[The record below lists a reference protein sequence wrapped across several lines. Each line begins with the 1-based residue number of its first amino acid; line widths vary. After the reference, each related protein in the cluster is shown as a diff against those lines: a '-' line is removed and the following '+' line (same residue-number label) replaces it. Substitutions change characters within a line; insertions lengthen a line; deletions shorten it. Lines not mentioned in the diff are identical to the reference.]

1 MDPNVSRYIQLDRDR
16 NDLFYKLKGD
26 ENDRMHRRIP
36 TSGMAEGDYQSAD
49 VFGVPTFPRAW
60 HHNFPMELREQFK
73 HIQSNFATGLLPQI
87 SRAWMA
93 VDSDLFLWNFEMN
106 RDLAFYDGISN
117 TILMVDLARP
127 KAAFRKPD
135 IHYFL
140 IVVTTVDILLLS
152 ISFRDESHKLLDS
165 AFTDFKN
172 ADAYLLAEP
181 LFRLPLDGAIVS
193 CIRCTLDGRIFYAES
208 DNVWELEYYE
218 KTWLSSSYC
227 KKTNH
232 SKGIIDYVVPVL
244 SLFHSK
250 DTIRQLEL
258 DDSKHILYVLFNK
271 GSIQVFDLGNDGTTT
286 SKIFSI
292 SREQIEVAVT
302 AKGIRIYFTCLS
314 NEIYPESQIQLTQ
327 QNLRPL
333 GLKMVH
339 IRIPSTDPAS
349 SLTHN
354 VYAAYS
360 SKEAFFMSTGGQDVR
375 TSLHSMTS
383 SNFPWILSFNEHIAT
398 LPIKGNIWAISTH
411 SSTRSNSGSQFLP
424 NITLPLITRQHRVR
438 HVPFYVLTSEGI
450 FTYHLLSP
458 VEIFKQIVSKY
469 GTESKQ
475 FQTFCRYFEPIEV
488 CGFALN
494 VICGSTVSD
503 NSTKDV
509 ALRILSVQG
518 GRPQIQSS
526 GSRTDA
532 HQSMIVKGMLHSPQ
546 GNTTL
551 GNISAL
557 QSPLRTSTPQGD
569 AKSPLQNREAVLAT
583 PPGYDD
589 RESFISSGVHI
600 NPSALHDAL
609 YMYFSRLVNRIWER
623 NICYLREGKIYTSL
637 AEDEVAEVA
646 GHVGAFKQALEH
658 YSLISPSTLHYT
670 IPGAGRNPIAD
681 SYNIS
686 ALDQERQS
694 LLKLQTTVTLSFEI
708 LQLWTILLDHKFEVI
723 ASAFSA
729 NMQQSLIN
737 WTLEDLVIN
746 RENVCS
752 ELITGLIRYYVG
764 DDATTVA
771 ITNRLRASCPTIFTS
786 DDALVAIDDL
796 YRAKNSTSSG
806 EKQELVKKAVSVMM
820 GSIQKLDLAQICDL
834 LLQALQFQS
843 IVDLVLARA
852 ERDDANKLALIA
864 YHKHTAT
871 SSASTDSI
879 NDAMRKRTESYNC
892 ITEILQLLR
901 VVATSNIQ
909 PVAAATLNAATYLFE
924 SAEYVKKLSPST
936 AVLEIQNVVNRV
948 FESEDEL
955 AHVAVFR
962 WLLSHGLED
971 IIVKSRCKYFESF
984 LFHEIET
991 HQDMSGRAHKYL
1003 ELLWRYYEKNEN
1015 YVEAAKILT
1024 DMASKVGSKAALDQR
1039 VTYLSHALMCIQ
1051 SAPETNANLEMKQ
1064 DIQDKLDVAQI
1075 QVKTKNLLDSKS
1087 NPRQYQKAI
1096 EELNRQLFNL
1106 TELYDQY
1113 ANAFDLPEIKLD
1125 VLFTAGHFEKQ
1136 VVETIW
1142 SSILTK
1148 ELDGLANGVES
1159 EEESQ
1164 RKLGALLSKARKH
1177 YANAPQFAAHD
1188 FIIRELLMFGFKT
1201 SLSSNWLPAVCKT
1214 AEIPLSTL
1222 LSVTSYQYRAGDPF
1236 WKQNQRGFEY
1246 LVGLAIT
1253 VAEIFKA
1260 EKGNLYSNERK
1271 IMREACLNFI
1281 AALQLDTHFGSSNQ
1295 QNSRKLE
1302 VLQAEIERIR

>member
-1 MDPNVSRYIQLDRDR
+1 MDVSRYIQFDRDR
-16 NDLFYKLKGD
+16 IDLFYRLNGD
-26 ENDRMHRRIP
+26 ESDRVQRRIP
-36 TSGMAEGDYQSAD
+36 TSGMADGDYQSAD

-60 HHNFPMELREQFK
+60 HNNFPMELREQFK

-93 VDSDLFLWNFEMN
+93 VDSDLFLWNFEIN

-117 TILMVDLARP
+117 TILM
-127 KAAFRKPD
+127 PD
-135 IHYFL
+135 IHYIL

-152 ISFRDESHKLLDS
+152 ISFRDESGKLLDPS
-165 AFTDFKN
+165 FTDFKN
-172 ADAYLLAEP
+172 ADAYLLGEP
-181 LFRLPLDGAIVS
+181 LFRLPLDGMIVS
-193 CIRCTLDGRIFYAES
+193 CIRCTFDGRIFFAEG
-208 DNVWELEYYE
+208 DNVKRHGSAQVPAGKRTIPKELLTMSYLCFQYFIP
-218 KTWLSSSYC
+218 KIQFGNSNLMTQSIFYTSCLTKGPSRCLILAVTGQQRPKYSPYHVNKLSTMPR
-227 KKTNH
+227 K
-232 SKGIIDYVVPVL
+232 
-244 SLFHSK
+244 
-250 DTIRQLEL
+250 QL
-258 DDSKHILYVLFNK
+258 
-271 GSIQVFDLGNDGTTT
+271 T
-286 SKIFSI
+286 SP
-292 SREQIEVAVT
+292 VAVT
-302 AKGIRIYFTCLS
+302 AKGIRIYFTCLF

-327 QNLRPL
+327 ENLRPL
-333 GLKMVH
+333 GLRMVH

-360 SKEAFFMSTGGQDVR
+360 SKEAFLMSTGGQDVR
-375 TSLHSMTS
+375 TSLYSMTS
-383 SNFPWILSFNEHIAT
+383 SNFPFKHSFNEHIAM
-398 LPIKGNIWAISTH
+398 LPIKGNVWAISTH
-411 SSTRSNSGSQFLP
+411 PSTRSSSASQYLP
-424 NITLPLITRQHRVR
+424 NITLPLITRQHRVG

-458 VEIFKQIVSKY
+458 VEIFKQVVSKY

-475 FQTFCRYFEPIEV
+475 FQMFCRYFEPCDV

-494 VICGSTVSD
+494 VICGSSVTD
-503 NSTKDV
+503 NSLKDV

-518 GRPQIQSS
+518 GRPQIQNS

-569 AKSPLQNREAVLAT
+569 AKSPLQNQAVLAT

-589 RESFISSGVHI
+589 RESFISSGVHV

-609 YMYFSRLVNRIWER
+609 YIYFSRLVNRIWER
-623 NICYLREGKIYTSL
+623 NICYTREGKVSLDITLKTLNYDLFQIYTSL
-637 AEDEVAEVA
+637 AEDEVVDVA

-681 SYNIS
+681 SWNIS

-694 LLKLQTTVTLSFEI
+694 LLKLQSTVTLSFEI

-723 ASAFSA
+723 ATTLSA
-729 NMQQSLIN
+729 NMQQNLIN
-737 WTLEDLVIN
+737 WTLEDLVMN

-764 DDATTVA
+764 DDATTTA
-771 ITNRLRASCPTIFTS
+771 ITNRLRTSCPTIFTS
-786 DDALVAIDDL
+786 DDALVAMDDL

-871 SSASTDSI
+871 SSASTESI
-879 NDAMRKRTESYNC
+879 NSAMRKRIEAYNC
-892 ITEILQLLR
+892 ITEILQLLH

-1024 DMASKVGSKAALDQR
+1024 DMASKVGSKATLDQR

-1142 SSILTK
+1142 STILNK

-1177 YANAPQFAAHD
+1177 YANAQQFAAHD

-1222 LSVTSYQYRAGDPF
+1222 LAGDPF

-1246 LVGLAIT
+1246 LVSLGIT

-1281 AALQLDTHFGSSNQ
+1281 AALQLDTHFGSSSQ
-1295 QNSRKLE
+1295 QHGRKLE
-1302 VLQAEIERIR
+1302 VLQAEIEKIR